1 MVLRLSASRLTG
13 GHDPAT
19 VTRVQSL
26 YTIPGPLLYLKIPP
40 GFGLFWAVSGLMPPG
55 VNLFDPLKHRHTV
68 RGSAR
73 LRRHAPRDFLEYIRC
88 YTPKK
93 GMSCNYNFTITF
105 HFSPDSFN
113 LSECLTLALIRSKLT
128 RTSSSL
134 ARSIPPYSLIFGRV
148 LSQIFPLNPFVR
160 A

>member
-1 MVLRLSASRLTG
+1 MFSDLFGPFGPHTPPHLRKYAGFRKP
-13 GHDPAT
+13 HA
-19 VTRVQSL
+19 VQ
-26 YTIPGPLLYLKIPP
+26 
-40 GFGLFWAVSGLMPPG
+40 
-55 VNLFDPLKHRHTV
+55 
-68 RGSAR
+68 GSAR

-148 LSQIFPLNPFVR
+148 LSQVFPLNPFVR